1 MNEQEAR
8 GKIAQYQSLQQQMQS
23 LMVQKETM
31 QMQLIETDKTIE
43 ELDKVKDEKVYKI
56 SGQIMISKTPD
67 EAKSELNETKE
78 AIEIRLQSIEKN
90 EEKITARV
98 KELENELKKLME
110 K

>member
-8 GKIAQYQSLQQQMQS
+8 EKIAQYQNLQQQMQT

-56 SGQIMISKTPD
+56 SGQIMISKTAD